1 MPGDGLSNRRQFAQR
16 VNWRLAHQ
24 MRADGQRT
32 DRRIT
37 DGVTV
42 AGGAGGQFH
51 AELQRAARPVVDDHL
66 LAEFAREFGGDDAR
80 DVVG

>member
-1 MPGDGLSNRRQFAQR
+1 
-16 VNWRLAHQ
+16 

-80 DVVG
+80 DVVGRRTDRLRHDHAHRTFGIR